1 MSMPEIFL
9 DRRGRGRIVDL
20 RIRLNRTPDAALRKE
35 IENALREN
43 DAVLPSLGEEVE
55 VALAGTSVEDAE
67 RVVVPRVRATLEAH
81 GLVCTFWL
89 NGKPVL

>member
-1 MSMPEIFL
+1 MSVPEIFL

-20 RIRLNRTPDAALRKE
+20 RIRLNRKPDAALRKA
-35 IENALREN
+35 IEDALREN

-55 VALAGTSVEDAE
+55 VALAGTSLENAE
-67 RVVVPRVRATLEAH
+67 KVIVPRVRATLEAR

-89 NGKPVL
+89 NGKPIL